1 MNLYDKV
8 QGNKSAQVQTQVQ
21 TNTNIDKNKSDM
33 HDQRDLEMQ
42 LIMSLISSMVKQSGE
57 RESCFDLT
65 CSNSQIRFRDLFTVE
80 LLCW

>member
-1 MNLYDKV
+1 MNSYDKV
-8 QGNKSAQVQTQVQ
+8 RGNKSAQVSLQ

-57 RESCFDLT
+57 RERAVSTSLAA
-65 CSNSQIRFRDLFTVE
+65 IPK
-80 LLCW
+80 